1 MTMEVY
7 FWTVARGVFL
17 MRGVNDLHQSD
28 ISFSASLNVLIS
40 DLLSFL
46 KTRLVTVD
54 EWKGVGGTERVYE
67 EGWRSVPRFSE

>member
-17 MRGVNDLHQSD
+17 MTGVNDWHQSD

-40 DLLSFL
+40 DLLSIL
-46 KTRLVTVD
+46 KTCLVTVD
-54 EWKGVGGTERVYE
+54 EWKGVGGTERVHE
-67 EGWRSVPRFSE
+67 EGW

>member
-17 MRGVNDLHQSD
+17 MRVVNDWHHSD
-28 ISFSASLNVLIS
+28 MSCRASLKVLIS

-46 KTRLVTVD
+46 EMRLVIVD
-54 EWKGVGGTERVYE
+54 GWKGVGGTERVHK
-67 EGWRSVPRFSE
+67 EGWWSVARFSE

>member
-17 MRGVNDLHQSD
+17 MRGVNDWHQSD
-28 ISFSASLNVLIS
+28 ISFIASLNVLIS

-54 EWKGVGGTERVYE
+54 EWKGVGETERVHE
-67 EGWRSVPRFSE
+67 EGW

>member
-17 MRGVNDLHQSD
+17 MRGVNDWHQSD
-28 ISFSASLNVLIS
+28 ICFSAPLNVLIS

-54 EWKGVGGTERVYE
+54 EWKGAGGTERVHE
-67 EGWRSVPRFSE
+67 EVW

>member
-17 MRGVNDLHQSD
+17 MRGVNDWQQSD

-40 DLLSFL
+40 DFLSFL
-46 KTRLVTVD
+46 KTRLVVVD
-54 EWKGVGGTERVYE
+54 EWKGVGGTERVHE
-67 EGWRSVPRFSE
+67 EGW

>member
-7 FWTVARGVFL
+7 FLTVARGVFF
-17 MRGVNDLHQSD
+17 MRGVNDWHQSD

-46 KTRLVTVD
+46 ETRLVTVD
-54 EWKGVGGTERVYE
+54 EWKGMGGTERVHE
-67 EGWRSVPRFSE
+67 EGW

>member
-17 MRGVNDLHQSD
+17 TRGVNDWHQSD

-40 DLLSFL
+40 DLWSFL

-54 EWKGVGGTERVYE
+54 EWKGVGGTKRVHE
-67 EGWRSVPRFSE
+67 KGW